1 MFRSHMKKA
10 PYSPGPALLASSAA
24 EVKNPVSLLIELCHR
39 WGKALILSNICQ
51 YSPPL
56 TLVIF
61 ISSMRLS
68 RLGRMV
74 GWGMVG
80 WGEDDGGKP
89 SSPSHPQVPHP
100 PLTGFSSYYITHPY
114 STTHTIFSSY
124 VQQHFLTFEHYQR
137 ALEGSSLYRSHGH
150 MQVSLPPPPPSPFS
164 IWRKLLLHFTFKT
177 IWIRY

>member
-39 WGKALILSNICQ
+39 WGKALKLSNICQ

-74 GWGMVG
+74 G
-80 WGEDDGGKP
+80 
-89 SSPSHPQVPHP
+89 
-100 PLTGFSSYYITHPY
+100 
-114 STTHTIFSSY
+114 
-124 VQQHFLTFEHYQR
+124 
-137 ALEGSSLYRSHGH
+137 
-150 MQVSLPPPPPSPFS
+150 
-164 IWRKLLLHFTFKT
+164 
-177 IWIRY
+177 